1 MKVLL
6 NGADP
11 DDAKY
16 WVILLHGR
24 GAGADDILALS
35 MEFESH
41 PGVSWLAP
49 QAPNYSWY
57 PDRFHQPRRVNEPYL
72 TVSLDTVWQLAEK
85 FPSERVILGGFSQ
98 GACLVSDLLTRR
110 PKRYGGAWIFS
121 GGFIGS
127 DDEAPSV
134 EGDLAGTPVVM
145 CGSQSD
151 PHIPFPRMKQT
162 EAELIRLGA
171 RVETLFYPG
180 GSHTVTQGEVGL
192 AAAVLAN
199 LTSSGQP
206 GQ

>member
-11 DDAKY
+11 DDAKF
-16 WVILLHGR
+16 WVVLLHGR

-35 MEFESH
+35 MEFEPH
-41 PGVSWLAP
+41 PEVSWMAP
-49 QAPNYSWY
+49 QAMGNSWY

-72 TVSLDTVWQLAEK
+72 TVSLDSVWQLVEK

-127 DDEAPSV
+127 DQEAPAS
-134 EGDLAGTPVVM
+134 EGDLGGTPVVM
-145 CGSQSD
+145 CGSQND
-151 PHIPFPRMKQT
+151 PHIPFPRMKAT
-162 EAELIRLGA
+162 EAELSRLGA
-171 RVETLFYPG
+171 QVETLFYPG
-180 GSHTVTQGEVGL
+180 SSHTVTTGEVEL
-192 AAAVLAN
+192 ASRMLIT
-199 LTSSGQP
+199 LG
-206 GQ
+206 GC